1 MAGSHTRGATL
12 LEAVVVLGILG
23 VVLTFTWSAAGP
35 LARRLALHS
44 AASVLLSD
52 LRAAQAR
59 AIAEHRP
66 GRSHGI
72 AFAVGSDRYTIIVRE
87 GSRRIPGRVVRLPS
101 GVRTPYARFGGGSP
115 TTAMFSGLSL
125 FGAPSG
131 AGTVT
136 LQAGSSRLCLR
147 VVPATGRIRV
157 ATIGCP

>member
-1 MAGSHTRGATL
+1 MAGRQSRGATL
-12 LEAVVVLGILG
+12 LEAVVVLGILA

-35 LARRLALHS
+35 LMRRLALHS
-44 AASVLLSD
+44 AAGVLLSD

-72 AFAVGSDRYTIIVRE
+72 AFAVGSDRYTIIVRD
-87 GSRRIPGRVVRLPS
+87 GSRRIPGRVVRLPP
-101 GVRTPYARFGGGSP
+101 GVRTAYARFGGGSP

-136 LQAGSSRLCLR
+136 LQGGGSRLCVR
-147 VVPATGRIRV
+147 VLPATGRIRV
-157 ATIGCP
+157 GASGCP

>member
-1 MAGSHTRGATL
+1 MAGSQTRGATL

-35 LARRLALHS
+35 LMRRLALHS
-44 AASVLLSD
+44 AASVLLSE

-72 AFAVGSDRYTIIVRE
+72 AFAVGSDHYTIIVRE
-87 GSRRIPGRVVRLPS
+87 GSRRVPGRVVRLPS
-101 GVRTPYARFGGGSP
+101 GVRTTYARFGGGSP
-115 TTAMFSGLSL
+115 QTAMFSGTSL

-136 LQAGSSRLCLR
+136 LHAGGSRLCVR

-157 ATIGCP
+157 ASTGCP